1 MLMAWNYYMK
11 YLTEKNNKYLYG
23 YPNWKYKAFFVLVF
37 GFIAILITGFIGLNF
52 GTISIQP
59 QKILSI
65 LWHHN
70 TNDSLGI
77 IIWELRIPRLI
88 MAMLAGMT
96 LAGVGGAFQG
106 ILRNPLADPYILG
119 VSAGAALGAC
129 TGIALQYITGTYL
142 TNILPIFAL
151 IGSFISMF
159 LVYFFSRNKS
169 HLPMTDLLL
178 AGVAVNFFFSAL
190 ITLLLAVSNREL
202 HSMIFWLMGD
212 LSNSSWQKISIIFLP
227 VFAGSFLLIFSS
239 LELNAMA
246 LGEEEALHLGIQTE
260 KLRLRIFVIGSVMI
274 AIVVSFT
281 GLIGFVGLVIP
292 HIARLIVGP
301 DHRIMLP
308 VSALIGAIF
317 LILCDTIA
325 RTVLAP
331 TEIPIGAIT
340 AIIGAPL
347 FIHLLKRRNENN
359 EY

>member
-1 MLMAWNYYMK
+1 MK
-11 YLTEKNNKYLYG
+11 YLAEQNKNHLYG
-23 YPNWKYKAFFVLVF
+23 YPNWRYKAFFILTF
-37 GFIAILITGFIGLNF
+37 GFLSILMIGFICLNF

-59 QKILSI
+59 QRILSI
-65 LWHHN
+65 LWHHK
-70 TNDSLGI
+70 TNDSLGL
-77 IIWELRIPRLI
+77 IIWQLRIPRLI
-88 MAMLAGMT
+88 MAMLTGMT

-129 TGIALQYITGTYL
+129 SGIAIQYL
-142 TNILPIFAL
+142 TGLYLMNILPIFAL
-151 IGSFISMF
+151 IGAFLSIS
-159 LVYFFSRNKS
+159 LVYLLSRKKT
-169 HLPMTDLLL
+169 HMPMADLLL

-190 ITLLLAVSNREL
+190 ITLILALSNREI

-212 LSNSSWQKISIIFLP
+212 LSTANWQKIALVFSP
-227 VFAGSFLLIFSS
+227 VFIGSLLLIFSS
-239 LELNAMA
+239 LELNGLA

-260 KLRLRIFVIGSVMI
+260 KLRLKIFLIGSIMI

-292 HIARLIVGP
+292 HISRLLVGP

-325 RTVLAP
+325 RTIIAP

-340 AIIGAPL
+340 ALIGAPL

-359 EY
+359 EYV

>member
-1 MLMAWNYYMK
+1 MK
-11 YLTEKNNKYLYG
+11 YLPEKNNKNLYG
-23 YPNWKYKAFFVLVF
+23 YPNWRYKAFLILFFGLMAIIIIGFV
-37 GFIAILITGFIGLNF
+37 GLNF

-59 QKILSI
+59 GEILSI
-65 LWHHN
+65 VWNHK
-70 TNDSLGI
+70 TNDSLGL

-88 MAMLAGMT
+88 MGILTGMT
-96 LAGVGGAFQG
+96 LSIVGGAFQG

-129 TGIALQYITGTYL
+129 TGIALQYITGVYF

-151 IGSFISMF
+151 TGSFVSILLVF
-159 LVYFFSRNKS
+159 LFSRKKAR
-169 HLPMTDLLL
+169 LPVTDLLL

-190 ITLLLAVSNREL
+190 ITLLLAISNREI
-202 HSMIFWLMGD
+202 HSMVFWLMGD
-212 LSNSSWQKISIIFLP
+212 LSSANWQKISLVVLP
-227 VFAGSFLLIFSS
+227 VFIGSLLLIFSS

-260 KLRLRIFVIGSVMI
+260 KLRLKIFLIGSVMI
-274 AIVVSFT
+274 GIVVSFT

-292 HIARLIVGP
+292 HIARILVGP

-308 VSALIGAIF
+308 VSALIGSAF
-317 LILCDTIA
+317 LVLCDTVG
-325 RTVLAP
+325 RTIIAP

-340 AIIGAPL
+340 AIVGAPL
-347 FIHLLKRRNENN
+347 FIHLLKRRNENI